1 MTVEFS
7 IAEQVFRELV
17 EEFSII
23 TLDANEAQTR
33 FSFIDRLLVDSLG
46 WSRDH
51 IKVEVYESGERSD
64 YECGVPRQ
72 LIVEAKKA
80 SSSFSFPPRSSNS
93 ANKLKLLSLMAF
105 NESTKSAIEQV
116 YKYCQDRGVPVA
128 AICNGPQIIFFLAS
142 RLDGSAPLEGYAFVY
157 DSFDAM
163 KKGFNTI
170 YEALSPDG
178 IREKRLSM
186 MLGVTNGGALPP
198 KLSASCINYFEFKYS
213 SNFQENLRNASSLV
227 IEDIGRTAE
236 VEKDFLAECY
246 CESGPLSQ
254 YSLVGKN
261 ILTTRY
267 SSLFSSKEVSSRIE
281 EVNPRGS
288 SLKLSE
294 KVVAEAIGRRPI
306 VLLGDVGVGKT
317 SFIKNLIQITA
328 KHEFGNALFIYFDLG
343 SRGALASSTRSALLK
358 QLETTLKNDYKV
370 NIFEQNL
377 LEKIYK
383 EELSDFDSGF
393 VGQLR
398 EKQPEVFSQKRIE
411 FLEKLV
417 SDRENH
423 LKQCLDASA
432 KERKSQVIFV
442 IDNADQRKLSVQQDA
457 FLIANELASTWNALV
472 FLSLRPQTFHASKR
486 SGAISAYPPKVFV
499 IPPPKLEDAIERRL
513 LFAAK
518 IAEGRLPVAKIKDL
532 SMHIESLAILIRV
545 LQYSLRNNAELY
557 EFIVNVSG
565 GNVRVAIELISKFL
579 GNPNVESEKII
590 KNFNEDGRYIIPL
603 HEFAKGGLLGDYA
616 YYQEDSSYAYNVFNV
631 IFSDKREHFLS
642 LLLLGYLGWDGANA
656 RQTDG
661 FVGLN
666 SIFEEAQTHGFN
678 IEQTTAH
685 LRKLTR
691 KKLIE
696 ATERRLLDDEDGS
709 GSVDLPESFR
719 LTPLGA
725 YHLKRWAYE
734 FSYLEAMS
742 FDTPI
747 FSSDVYGTLA
757 RDVNLQTLT
766 ARYTRAATFKDYLGE
781 IWKSFT
787 IRPYFDWLQF
797 QAYGNKSFERVT
809 RRIIDLGFKIPQI

>member
-1 MTVEFS
+1 MTIEFS
-7 IAEQVFRELV
+7 IAEQVFHDLV
-17 EEFSII
+17 DEFSAT

-33 FSFIDRLLVDSLG
+33 FSFIDRLLIESLG
-46 WSRDH
+46 WQREN
-51 IKVEVYESGERSD
+51 IKVEVYENGDRTD
-64 YECGVPRQ
+64 YECGSPRQ

-93 ANKLKLLSLMAF
+93 AHKLKLLSLMAF
-105 NESTKSAIEQV
+105 NDSTKSAIEQV

-142 RLDGSAPLEGYAFVY
+142 RLDGTAPLEGHAFVY
-157 DSFDAM
+157 DSFEAM

-170 YEALSPDG
+170 YEALSPEG

-186 MLGVTNGGALPP
+186 MLGATNGGALPP
-198 KLSASCINYFEFKYS
+198 KLSASCVNYFEFKYS
-213 SNFQENLRNASSLV
+213 SGFQENLRNASSLV

-236 VEKDFLAECY
+236 VEKDFLSECY

-267 SSLFSSKEVSSRIE
+267 SSLFSSKDVSSRIE
-281 EVNPRGS
+281 DINPRGS
-288 SLKLSE
+288 SKKLSE

-328 KHEFGNALFIYFDLG
+328 KQEFGRAIFVYFDLG
-343 SRGALASSTRSALLK
+343 SRGALAASTRSALLK
-358 QLETTLKNDYKV
+358 QIEITLKNDYGI
-370 NIFEQNL
+370 NIFEREL
-377 LEKIYK
+377 LEGIYK
-383 EELSDFDSGF
+383 EELSDFDNGF
-393 VGQLR
+393 VGQLK
-398 EKQPEVFSQKRIE
+398 ESQPEVFAQKRIAY
-411 FLEKLV
+411 LETLV
-417 SDRENH
+417 ADRENH
-423 LKQCLDASA
+423 LKQCLEVSA
-432 KERKSQVIFV
+432 KTRHAQIIFV

-457 FLIANELASTWNALV
+457 FLIANELASTWNSLV

-513 LFAAK
+513 IFAAK
-518 IAEGRLPVAKIKDL
+518 IAEGRLPIAKIKDL
-532 SMHIESLAILIRV
+532 SMHIESLAILIRA
-545 LQYSLRNNAELY
+545 LQNSLRNNAELY

-590 KNFNEDGRYIIPL
+590 KTINEGGKYIIPL

-631 IFSDKREHFLS
+631 VFADKREHFLS
-642 LLLLGYLGWDGANA
+642 LLLLGYMNWDGAA
-656 RQTDG
+656 GRQTDG
-661 FVGLN
+661 FIGLN
-666 SIFEEAQTHGFN
+666 SIFDEAQTHGFTV
-678 IEQTTAH
+678 EQSTAH

-696 ATERRLLDDEDGS
+696 ATERRLLDDEEGAGDAE
-709 GSVDLPESFR
+709 LPESFR
-719 LTPLGA
+719 ITSLGA

-747 FSSDVYGTLA
+747 FSNQVYATLA
-757 RDVNLQTLT
+757 QHVNSQTLS
-766 ARYTRAATFKDYLGE
+766 ARYIRAITLRNYLNE
-781 IWKSFT
+781 IWDTFT
-787 IRPYFDWLQF
+787 IRPYFDWKQF
-797 QAYGNKSFERVT
+797 QAYGEKSFERVV
-809 RRIIDLGFKIPQI
+809 RRLIDLGFPIPS